1 MVAHAAGV
9 FDEAGRVPMLEE
21 SRRGRSSLRAG
32 DVCAIVVT
40 YGPDSGFPARL
51 NEISPQVGM
60 VVIVDNGSA
69 DAERNMLLEAAAE
82 PKINVVFNDEN
93 LGLARALNI
102 GIERASA
109 LQYSWVLLLDQ
120 DSRVDRDMIRRL
132 SDIRASF
139 PDPARLAVV
148 GANYGDMGK
157 RTSDANAPGP
167 ESPGEP
173 WDEVEQ
179 VITSGSLLSLSA
191 HLAIG
196 PFREEF
202 FIDYIDEEYCLRA
215 RAIGYR
221 VIRSRRELMSHVIGA
236 PAVHRFLGFR
246 KCTSN
251 HGPDRRYYIARN
263 NTVLLH
269 ESGKYRA
276 GTWVLKSL
284 GRCLRLCK
292 RIALYESMKSRKIA
306 AVMHGWWDGVHGN
319 MGRRSYRPVQRGLRF
334 SVNARVPSLRSS
346 ERTTR

>member
-1 MVAHAAGV
+1 MLPVCSTV
-9 FDEAGRVPMLEE
+9 QEEFPMQEEAPPGRP
-21 SRRGRSSLRAG
+21 SLRAG

-40 YGPDSGFPARL
+40 YGPDGGFPARL

-82 PKINVVFNDEN
+82 PKINVVFKDEN

-102 GIERASA
+102 GIQRAAA

-120 DSRVDRDMIRRL
+120 DSRVDRDMVCRL
-132 SDIRASF
+132 SSIQASF

-148 GANYGDMGK
+148 GSNYGDVAE
-157 RTSDANAPGP
+157 RTSGAAAPDP
-167 ESPGEP
+167 ESSGEP
-173 WDEVEQ
+173 WDDVEQ
-179 VITSGSLLSLSA
+179 VITSGSLLSLPA

-202 FIDYIDEEYCLRA
+202 FIDYVDEEYCLRA
-215 RAIGYR
+215 RANGYR
-221 VIRSRRELMSHVIGA
+221 VIRSRRELMSHAIGA
-236 PAVHRFLGFR
+236 PTVHRFLGFR

-269 ESGKYRA
+269 EFGNFPA
-276 GTWVLKSL
+276 GTWALKSL

-292 RIALYESMKSRKIA
+292 RIALYENMKSRKIA
-306 AVMHGWWDGVHGN
+306 AVMHGWWDGVRGN

>member
-1 MVAHAAGV
+1 
-9 FDEAGRVPMLEE
+9 
-21 SRRGRSSLRAG
+21 
-32 DVCAIVVT
+32 
-40 YGPDSGFPARL
+40 
-51 NEISPQVGM
+51 M

-69 DAERNMLLEAAAE
+69 NAEQNMLLEAAAD

-102 GIERASA
+102 GMQRAAA

-120 DSRVDRDMIRRL
+120 DSRVDRDMVYRL
-132 SDIRASF
+132 SSIQASF
-139 PDPARLAVV
+139 PDPARLGVI
-148 GANYGDMGK
+148 GSNYGDIGE
-157 RTSDANAPGP
+157 RTSGATAPDP
-167 ESPGEP
+167 ESPGES
-173 WDEVEQ
+173 WDDVEQ
-179 VITSGSLLSLSA
+179 VITSGSLLSLPA

-196 PFREEF
+196 PFREDF
-202 FIDYIDEEYCLRA
+202 FIDYVDEEYCLRA
-215 RAIGYR
+215 RAKGYR

-236 PAVHRFLGFR
+236 PTAHWFLGFR

-263 NTVLLH
+263 NTVLLR
-269 ESGKYRA
+269 EFRNYR
-276 GTWVLKSL
+276 GVTWVLKSF

-292 RIALYESMKSRKIA
+292 RIALYENMKSRKIA

>member
-1 MVAHAAGV
+1 
-9 FDEAGRVPMLEE
+9 MLPACSTVQEV
-21 SRRGRSSLRAG
+21 SPPGKPSLRAS

-69 DAERNMLLEAAAE
+69 EAERNMLLEAAAE

-102 GIERASA
+102 GIERAAA

-120 DSRVDRDMIRRL
+120 DSCVDRDMICRL
-132 SDIRASF
+132 SDIQATF

-148 GANYGDMGK
+148 GSNFGDIGK
-157 RTSDANAPGP
+157 RAPDAAAPDP

-173 WDEVEQ
+173 WDEVEH
-179 VITSGSLLSLSA
+179 VITSGSLVSLPA

-196 PFREEF
+196 PFREDF

-215 RAIGYR
+215 RAKGYR

-236 PAVHRFLGFR
+236 PTAHWFMGFR

-269 ESGKYRA
+269 EFRNYR
-276 GTWVLKSL
+276 GGMWVLKSF
-284 GRCLRLCK
+284 GRSLRLCK

-306 AVMHGWWDGVHGN
+306 AVMHGWWDGIRGN
-319 MGRRSYRPVQRGLRF
+319 MGRRDYRPVQRGLRF

>member
-1 MVAHAAGV
+1 MQ
-9 FDEAGRVPMLEE
+9 EE
-21 SRRGRSSLRAG
+21 FPTMQEEFPPGKPSLRAS

-40 YGPDSGFPARL
+40 YGPDSGFLARL

-82 PKINVVFNDEN
+82 SKINVVFNDEN

-102 GIERASA
+102 GIQRAA
-109 LQYSWVLLLDQ
+109 GLQYSWVLLLDQ
-120 DSRVDRDMIRRL
+120 DSRVDRDIVCRL
-132 SDIRASF
+132 AGIQASF

-148 GANYGDMGK
+148 GSNYGDIGK
-157 RTSDANAPGP
+157 RTSGAAAPDP
-167 ESPGEP
+167 EPPGEP

-179 VITSGSLLSLSA
+179 VITSGSLLSLPA
-191 HLAIG
+191 HVAIG

-215 RAIGYR
+215 RAHGYR
-221 VIRSRRELMSHVIGA
+221 VIRSRRELMSHAIGA
-236 PAVHRFLGFR
+236 PTEHRFLGFR

-269 ESGKYRA
+269 EFGKYPA
-276 GTWVLKSL
+276 GTWALKSL

-319 MGRRSYRPVQRGLRF
+319 MGRRDYRPVQRGLRF

>member
-1 MVAHAAGV
+1 
-9 FDEAGRVPMLEE
+9 MLPACSTVQEV
-21 SRRGRSSLRAG
+21 SPPGKPSLRAS

-40 YGPDSGFPARL
+40 YGPDGGFLARL
-51 NEISPQVGM
+51 NEVVPQVGM
-60 VVIVDNGSA
+60 VVIVDNRSA

-82 PKINVVFNDEN
+82 PKISVVFNDEN

-102 GIERASA
+102 GIERAAA

-120 DSRVDRDMIRRL
+120 DSRVDRDMVSRL
-132 SDIRASF
+132 SGIQASF
-139 PDPARLAVV
+139 PDPARLAVI
-148 GANYGDMGK
+148 GSNYGDSGE
-157 RTSDANAPGP
+157 RTTGATAPGP
-167 ESPGEP
+167 ESPGEL
-173 WDEVEQ
+173 WDDVEQ
-179 VITSGSLLSLSA
+179 VITSGSLLSLAA

-215 RAIGYR
+215 RANGYR
-221 VIRSRRELMSHVIGA
+221 VIRSRRELMSHAIGA
-236 PAVHRFLGFR
+236 PTVHRFLGFKR
-246 KCTSN
+246 CTSN

-269 ESGKYRA
+269 EFGNFPA
-276 GTWVLKSL
+276 GTWALKSL

-292 RIALYESMKSRKIA
+292 RIALYENMKGRKIA

-346 ERTTR
+346 DRTTR

>member
-1 MVAHAAGV
+1 
-9 FDEAGRVPMLEE
+9 
-21 SRRGRSSLRAG
+21 
-32 DVCAIVVT
+32 
-40 YGPDSGFPARL
+40 
-51 NEISPQVGM
+51 
-60 VVIVDNGSA
+60 VIVDNGSA
-69 DAERNMLLEAAAE
+69 SVERDMLLEAAAQ
-82 PKINVVFNDEN
+82 PKISVVFNDEN

-102 GIERASA
+102 GIQRAAA

-120 DSRVDRDMIRRL
+120 DSRVDRDMVYRL
-132 SDIRASF
+132 SGIRAAF

-148 GANYGDMGK
+148 GSNYGDIGK
-157 RTSDANAPGP
+157 RTSDAGSPDP
-167 ESPGEP
+167 ETADEP
-173 WDEVEQ
+173 WEEVEQ
-179 VITSGSLLSLSA
+179 VITSGSLLSLPA
-191 HLAIG
+191 HFAIG

-215 RAIGYR
+215 KANGYR

-236 PAVHRFLGFR
+236 PTAHRFLGFTR
-246 KCTSN
+246 STSN

-269 ESGKYRA
+269 EFRNYR
-276 GTWVLKSL
+276 GGMWVLKSF

-306 AVMHGWWDGVHGN
+306 AVMHGWWDGIRGN
-319 MGRRSYRPVQRGLRF
+319 MGRRDYRPVQRGLRF

>member
-1 MVAHAAGV
+1 MQ
-9 FDEAGRVPMLEE
+9 EE
-21 SRRGRSSLRAG
+21 FPPGKPLLRAG

-40 YGPDSGFPARL
+40 YGPDSGFLARL

-60 VVIVDNGSA
+60 VVVVDNGSA

-82 PKINVVFNDEN
+82 PKINVMFNDEN

-102 GIERASA
+102 GIQRAAA

-120 DSRVDRDMIRRL
+120 DTRVDRDMVSRL
-132 SDIRASF
+132 SGIQASF

-148 GANYGDMGK
+148 GSNYGDIGK
-157 RTSDANAPGP
+157 RTSGAAGPDP

-179 VITSGSLLSLSA
+179 VITSGSLLSLPA

-215 RAIGYR
+215 RANGFR
-221 VIRSRRELMSHVIGA
+221 VIRSRRELMSHAIGA
-236 PAVHRFLGFR
+236 PTVHQFLGFR

-269 ESGKYRA
+269 EFGNFPA
-276 GTWVLKSL
+276 GMWALKSL

-292 RIALYESMKSRKIA
+292 RIALYENMKSRKIA

>member
-1 MVAHAAGV
+1 M
-9 FDEAGRVPMLEE
+9 PEE
-21 SRRGRSSLRAG
+21 SPRAKPSLRAG

-40 YGPDSGFPARL
+40 YGPDSGFPALL

-60 VVIVDNGSA
+60 VVIVDNGSG

-82 PKINVVFNDEN
+82 PKVNLVFNDEN

-102 GIERASA
+102 GIQHAAA

-120 DSRVDRDMIRRL
+120 DSRVDRDMVCRL
-132 SDIRASF
+132 SGIQACF
-139 PDPARLAVV
+139 PDPARLAVI
-148 GANYGDMGK
+148 GSNYGDIGK
-157 RTSDANAPGP
+157 RTSAAAAPDPG
-167 ESPGEP
+167 SPGEP
-173 WDEVEQ
+173 WDEVDL
-179 VITSGSLLSLSA
+179 VITSGSLLSLPA

-202 FIDYIDEEYCLRA
+202 FIDYVDEEYCLRA
-215 RAIGYR
+215 RAKGYR
-221 VIRSRRELMSHVIGA
+221 VIRSRRELMSHAIGA
-236 PAVHRFLGFR
+236 PTVHRFLGFR

-269 ESGKYRA
+269 EFGKYPG
-276 GTWVLKSL
+276 GTWALKSL

-319 MGRRSYRPVQRGLRF
+319 MGRRDYRPVQRGLRF
-334 SVNARVPSLRSS
+334 SVKARVPSLRSS

>member
-1 MVAHAAGV
+1 M
-9 FDEAGRVPMLEE
+9 EE
-21 SRRGRSSLRAG
+21 FPSGKPSLRAG

-40 YGPDSGFPARL
+40 YGPDTGFLARL
-51 NEISPQVGM
+51 NEISPQVGL
-60 VVIVDNGSA
+60 VVIVDNRSA

-102 GIERASA
+102 GIQRAAA
-109 LQYSWVLLLDQ
+109 LRYSWVLLLDQ
-120 DSRVDRDMIRRL
+120 DSRVDRDMVCRL
-132 SDIRASF
+132 SGIQASF
-139 PDPARLAVV
+139 PDPAQLAVV
-148 GANYGDMGK
+148 GSNYRDVDK
-157 RTSDANAPGP
+157 RTSGATAPDP

-179 VITSGSLLSLSA
+179 VITSGSLLSLPA
-191 HLAIG
+191 HRAIG

-215 RAIGYR
+215 KAKGYR

-236 PAVHRFLGFR
+236 PTAHRFLGFR

-269 ESGKYRA
+269 EFGNYPG
-276 GTWVLKSL
+276 GTWALKSF

-306 AVMHGWWDGVHGN
+306 AVMQGWWDGVHGN
-319 MGRRSYRPVQRGLRF
+319 MGRRDYRPVQRGLRF